1 MKLRASLKTL
11 VAASVAC
18 LMGAAALPAAAMELN
33 LVHLSNDKDEDYD
46 GAVAFK
52 KVVEAES
59 KGKIKVTIFSGG
71 QLCNNST
78 ECLEALSSNLIQ
90 VFQTTA
96 DGPAAILPEIQALD
110 LPYMYRDD
118 KVAECALGG
127 NLMGQVRDLYLK
139 KSPNVRLMTIGNT
152 GGWRNIATTNKQV
165 KNIADFKGLKIR
177 STAAPTAQAFI
188 RALGGTPTPI
198 AWPEVYTSLATNVV
212 QGTMNS
218 VNDITSMKF
227 HEFVK
232 NMTIDRHQ
240 YMISFWWMNNGVYS
254 KATPEQRKAL
264 DAGFAAMR
272 EATLRVPKERE
283 KAAYDLFAKAGGKI
297 YTPTAEER
305 KQFVKA
311 SESVVEQFTAKN
323 GDALLKATKAAVS
336 ACEKS

>member
-1 MKLRASLKTL
+1 MKSHKFVKTL
-11 VAASVAC
+11 IAASAAC
-18 LMGAAALPAAAMELN
+18 LLGAIALPAAALDIG

-52 KVVEAES
+52 KAAEAAS
-59 KGKIKVTIFSGG
+59 KGTIKVKIYSGG

-96 DGPAAILPEIQALD
+96 DGPASIWPEIQALD
-110 LPYMYRDD
+110 LPYMFRDD

-127 NLMGQVRDLYLK
+127 KLLESVRDQYLK

-165 KNIADFKGLKIR
+165 KSVADFKGLKIR
-177 STAAPTAQAFI
+177 STSAPTAQDFI
-188 RALGGTPTPI
+188 RSLGGTPTPI

-212 QGTMNS
+212 NGTMNS
-218 VNDITSMKF
+218 VNDLTSMKF
-227 HEFVK
+227 QEFVK
-232 NMTIDRHQ
+232 FMTIDRHQ
-240 YMISFWWMNNGVYS
+240 YMISFWWMNNEVYT
-254 KATPEQRKAL
+254 KASPEERKAL
-264 DAGFAAMR
+264 DDGFAALR

-283 KAAYDLFAKAGGKI
+283 KAAYDIFTAAGGKL

-305 KQFVKA
+305 AQFIKA
-311 SESVVEQFTAKN
+311 SEGVIDQFKAKN
-323 GDALLKATKAAVS
+323 GETLLKATREAV
-336 ACEKS
+336 AVCEK

>member
-1 MKLRASLKTL
+1 MKIRS
-11 VAASVAC
+11 SIR
-18 LMGAAALPAAAMELN
+18 AAALASLLGVMAASTLPALAMDIN

-46 GAVAFK
+46 GAIAFK
-52 KVVEAES
+52 KTVEAES
-59 KGKIKVTIFSGG
+59 KGKIKVTIYSGG
-71 QLCNNST
+71 QLCNNAT

-96 DGPAAILPEIQALD
+96 DGPASIMPEIQALD

-118 KVAECALGG
+118 KVAECTLGG
-127 NLMGQVRDLYLK
+127 SLLNTVRDMYLK

-152 GGWRNIATTNKQV
+152 GGWRHIATTSKQV
-165 KNIADFKGLKIR
+165 KNLNDFKGLKIR
-177 STAAPTAQAFI
+177 STAAPTAQSFI

-227 HEFVK
+227 HEFIK
-232 NMTIDRHQ
+232 NMTLDRHQ
-240 YMISFWWMNNGVYS
+240 YMISFWWMHNGTYN

-283 KAAYDLFAKAGGKI
+283 KAAFDLFTKSGGKI
-297 YTPTAEER
+297 YTPSPQER
-305 KQFVKA
+305 GEFVKA
-311 SESVVEQFTAKN
+311 SQSVVNEFKSKN
-323 GDALLKATKAAVS
+323 GDVLLKSAQSAVA
-336 ACEKS
+336 ACE

>member
-1 MKLRASLKTL
+1 MKLRNSLKTL
-11 VAASVAC
+11 AAVSAAC
-18 LMGAAALPAAAMELN
+18 LLGTAALPAAAMEIN
-33 LVHLSNDKDEDYD
+33 LVHLSNNKDEDYD
-46 GAVAFK
+46 GALAFK
-52 KVVEAES
+52 KVIESES
-59 KGKIKVTIFSGG
+59 KGKMKVTIYSGG

-96 DGPAAILPEIQALD
+96 DGPASIMPEIQALD
-110 LPYMYRDD
+110 LPYMFRDD

-127 NLMGQVRDLYLK
+127 TLVNQVRDMYLK

-165 KNIADFKGLKIR
+165 KNLNDFKGLKIR
-177 STAAPTAQAFI
+177 STAAPTAQSFI

-218 VNDITSMKF
+218 INDITSMKF

-240 YMISFWWMNNGVYS
+240 YMISFWWMNEGVYS
-254 KATPEQRKAL
+254 KASAEQRKVF
-264 DAGFAAMR
+264 DAAFAAMR

-283 KAAYDLFAKAGGKI
+283 KAAFDVFTKAGGKI
-297 YTPTAEER
+297 YNPTPDEY

-311 SESVVEQFTAKN
+311 SEEVVTQFVSKN
-323 GDALLKATKAAVS
+323 GDSLLKSTKAAVA
-336 ACEKS
+336 ACQ